1 MMKIQSYL
9 NNKYGLTLFVF
20 LIYVLFLDDL
30 DIFSIISQKQK
41 LNKLEIQRD
50 DMKIQLI
57 STRATLRKLNKINYL
72 ESYARSQK
80 FFKKDEEEIFIIT
93 YKSNFK

>member
-1 MMKIQSYL
+1 MIKIPKYIK
-9 NNKYGLTLFVF
+9 NKYGLTIFIF

-50 DMKIQLI
+50 NMKSQLI
-57 STRATLRKLNKINYL
+57 STRSTLRKLNKINYL
-72 ESYARSQK
+72 EAYARSEK
-80 FFKKDEEEIFIIT
+80 FFKKENEEIFIIT
-93 YKSNFK
+93 YKSDFK

>member
-1 MMKIQSYL
+1 MIKIPKYL
-9 NNKYGLTLFVF
+9 KNKYGLTLFVF

-50 DMKIQLI
+50 NMKSQLL

-80 FFKKDEEEIFIIT
+80 FFKKENEEIFIIT
-93 YKSNFK
+93 YKSDFK

>member
-1 MMKIQSYL
+1 MKIPSYL
-9 NNKYGLTLFVF
+9 KNKYGLTLFVF

-50 DMKIQLI
+50 DMKNQLT
-57 STRATLRKLNKINYL
+57 SNRSTLRKLNKINYL
-72 ESYARSQK
+72 EAYARSEK
-80 FFKKDEEEIFIIT
+80 FFKKENEEIFVIS
-93 YKSNFK
+93 YKTNVK

>member
-1 MMKIQSYL
+1 MIKIPKYL
-9 NNKYGLTLFVF
+9 KNKYGLTLFVF

-50 DMKIQLI
+50 EMKNQLT
-57 STRATLRKLNKINYL
+57 SNRSTLRKLNKINYL
-72 ESYARSQK
+72 EAYARSEK
-80 FFKKDEEEIFIIT
+80 FFKKENEEIFVIS
-93 YKSNFK
+93 YKTDVK

>member
-1 MMKIQSYL
+1 MIKIPKYL
-9 NNKYGLTLFVF
+9 KNKYGLSLFVF

-50 DMKIQLI
+50 EMKNQLT
-57 STRATLRKLNKINYL
+57 SNRSTLRKLNKINYL
-72 ESYARSQK
+72 EAYARSEK
-80 FFKKDEEEIFIIT
+80 FFKKENEEIFIIT
-93 YKSNFK
+93 YKSDFK

>member
-1 MMKIQSYL
+1 MIKIPKYL
-9 NNKYGLTLFVF
+9 KNKYGLTIFIF

-50 DMKIQLI
+50 EMKNQLT
-57 STRATLRKLNKINYL
+57 SNRSTLRKLNKINYL
-72 ESYARSQK
+72 EAYARSEK
-80 FFKKDEEEIFIIT
+80 FFKKENEEIFVIS
-93 YKSNFK
+93 YKTDVK

>member
-1 MMKIQSYL
+1 MIKIPKYL
-9 NNKYGLTLFVF
+9 KNKYGLTIFVF

-50 DMKIQLI
+50 DMKNQLT
-57 STRATLRKLNKINYL
+57 SNRSTLRKLNKINYL
-72 ESYARSQK
+72 EAYARSEK
-80 FFKKDEEEIFIIT
+80 FFKKENEEIFIIT

>member
-1 MMKIQSYL
+1 MIKIPKYL
-9 NNKYGLTLFVF
+9 KNKYGLTLFVF

-50 DMKIQLI
+50 DMKNQLI
-57 STRATLRKLNKINYL
+57 STTSTLRKLNKIN
-72 ESYARSQK
+72 
-80 FFKKDEEEIFIIT
+80 
-93 YKSNFK
+93 

>member
-1 MMKIQSYL
+1 MIKIPKYL
-9 NNKYGLTLFVF
+9 KNKYGLTLFVF

-50 DMKIQLI
+50 DMKNQLI
-57 STRATLRKLNKINYL
+57 STRSTLRKLNKINYL
-72 ESYARSQK
+72 EAYARSEK
-80 FFKKDEEEIFIIT
+80 FFKKENEEIFVIS
-93 YKSNFK
+93 YKTDVK

>member
-1 MMKIQSYL
+1 MMKIPSYL
-9 NNKYGLTLFVF
+9 KNKYGLTLFVF

-50 DMKIQLI
+50 DMKTQLI
-57 STRATLRKLNKINYL
+57 STRSTLRKLNKINYL